1 MCPGSCHHFG
11 HNRARV
17 TVLDE
22 QVSLEAFIEG
32 PKGVNQVV
40 LSNSACP
47 IPQNRV
53 HYEQRNDFAIEIAGG
68 RLDRRKQGW
77 MVEQA
82 QIASKPEDAGH
93 CTTVDAPARDCTVA
107 VQGRDWV
114 GSS

>member
-1 MCPGSCHHFG
+1 
-11 HNRARV
+11 
-17 TVLDE
+17 
-22 QVSLEAFIEG
+22 
-32 PKGVNQVV
+32 
-40 LSNSACP
+40 
-47 IPQNRV
+47 
-53 HYEQRNDFAIEIAGG
+53 
-68 RLDRRKQGW
+68 